1 MNIEDF
7 IPQDCTA
14 LDLVRWGTSRFNE
27 AEIFFGHGTDN
38 AVDEALV
45 LVRHGLHLPPDIP
58 TELLRGRLTRKE
70 KQTILKLF
78 SRRVAERIP
87 AAYLTREAWFAGL
100 RLYVD
105 ERVLIPRSPI
115 AEWIERGFA
124 PWMEDTDGVRRIL
137 DLGTGSGCLAIAAAL
152 AFPES
157 HVDAVD
163 ISSDAI
169 DVARQNIRDHGVDD
183 RIRVIESDL
192 FAATV
197 LEGPYDIILSNPP
210 YVDAEEIAAM
220 PPEYHHEPRIG
231 LAAGTDGL
239 ACVTPIVRDAVRFL
253 APKGI
258 LVIEVGTSRLA
269 LERTFPELSLVWL
282 ALESGG
288 ENVFLVTAED
298 LRNALDGFISC

>member
-1 MNIEDF
+1 MKIEDF

-14 LDLVRWGTSRFNE
+14 LDLVRWGASRFNE

-38 AVDEALV
+38 AVDDALV
-45 LVRHGLHLPPDIP
+45 LVRHALHLPPDIP
-58 TELLRGRLTRKE
+58 TELLRGRLTGEE
-70 KQTILKLF
+70 KKAILELF

-105 ERVLIPRSPI
+105 ERVLVPRSPI
-115 AEWIERGFA
+115 AEWIEQGFA
-124 PWMEDTDGVRRIL
+124 PWVEDTDGVERIL
-137 DLGTGSGCLAIAAAL
+137 DLGTGSGCLAIMAAL
-152 AFPES
+152 VFPES
-157 HVDAVD
+157 YVDAVD

-169 DVARQNIRDHGVDD
+169 DVARQNIRDHGLEA

-231 LAAGTDGL
+231 LAAGGDGL

-253 APKGI
+253 APRGI

-269 LERTFPELSLVWL
+269 LEKAFPELPLVWL

-298 LRNALDGFISC
+298 LRNAFE

>member
-1 MNIEDF
+1 MKIEDF

-14 LDLVRWGTSRFNE
+14 LDLVRWGASRFNE

-38 AVDEALV
+38 AVDDALV
-45 LVRHGLHLPPDIP
+45 LVRHALHLPPDIP
-58 TELLRGRLTRKE
+58 TELLRGRLTGEE
-70 KQTILKLF
+70 KKAILELF

-105 ERVLIPRSPI
+105 ERVLVPRSPI
-115 AEWIERGFA
+115 AEWIEQGFA
-124 PWMEDTDGVRRIL
+124 PWVEDTDGVERIL
-137 DLGTGSGCLAIAAAL
+137 DLGTGSGCLAIMAAL
-152 AFPES
+152 VFPES
-157 HVDAVD
+157 YVDAVD

-169 DVARQNIRDHGVDD
+169 DVARQNIRDHGLEA

-231 LAAGTDGL
+231 LAADGDGL

-253 APKGI
+253 APRGI

-269 LERTFPELSLVWL
+269 LEKAFPELPLVWL

-298 LRNALDGFISC
+298 LRNAFE